1 MSEEIEPPGGGES
14 VVRRRLIQIMLG
26 GGIAASIASF
36 LYPALKFM
44 LPPRTGELDTGT
56 VVAAKV
62 AEVKL
67 NSGKIFKFGNKPG
80 LLVHTSTGEWKAFSA
95 VCTHLNCTVQFRED
109 QQRIWCACHNGFYDL
124 NGKNVSG
131 PPPRPLEEFQVHIRG
146 DEVVVTRRA

>member
-1 MSEEIEPPGGGES
+1 MEEPKLPAGEGS
-14 VVRRRLIQIMLG
+14 PLRRRLIQIMLG
-26 GGIAASIASF
+26 GGIAASIISF

-67 NSGKIFKFGNKPG
+67 NSGKIFKFGDKPG
-80 LLVHTSTGEWKAFSA
+80 LLVHTATGEWKAFTA
-95 VCTHLNCTVQFRED
+95 ICTHLNCTVQFRED
-109 QQRIWCACHNGFYDL
+109 LQRIWCACHNGLYDL

-131 PPPRPLEEFQVHIRG
+131 PPPRPLEEFNVHIRG

>member
-1 MSEEIEPPGGGES
+1 MPEVPHAPSEGTS
-14 VVRRRLIQIMLG
+14 DARRKVIRIMLG
-26 GGIAASIASF
+26 GGVAASIVTF

-44 LPPRTGELDTGT
+44 LPPRTGELDTNT

-80 LLVHTSTGEWKAFSA
+80 LVVRTARGEWKAFSA
-95 VCTHLNCTVQFRED
+95 ICTHLNCTVQYRD
-109 QQRIWCACHNGFYDL
+109 DLRQIWCACHNGLYDL

-131 PPPRPLEEFQVHIRG
+131 PPPRPLEEFEVRIRG